1 MSRSRHRIERG
12 DILALEVY
20 AAERRQ
26 RRAENIVR
34 KKNRRIPVGPD
45 VTFYF
50 ENYDTMWMQVHEM
63 LYTERGGEEQLA
75 DELEA
80 YNPLIPGG
88 RELVATMMIEIADEG
103 RRRTVLA
110 RLGGIEDRVSITIG
124 GETIRA
130 VPEREVERTTE
141 AGKTSAV
148 HFLHFPFT
156 TRQIERFR
164 DSERPAALAVD
175 HPEYGHAASIIG
187 AARKELGGD
196 FD

>member
-1 MSRSRHRIERG
+1 MGRSRHEIERG
-12 DILALEVY
+12 DILAFEVY
-20 AAERRQ
+20 AAERHQ

-45 VTFYF
+45 ITFYF

-88 RELVATMMIEIADEG
+88 RELVATMMIEIADER

-110 RLGGIEDRVSITIG
+110 RLGGIEERVSITIG

-130 VPEREVERTTE
+130 VAERDVERTTG

-164 DSERPAALAVD
+164 DPERPAALAVD

-187 AARKELGGD
+187 AARIELGGD

>member
-1 MSRSRHRIERG
+1 MGRSRHRIERG
-12 DILALEVY
+12 DILAAAVY
-20 AAERRQ
+20 AAERDQ
-26 RRAENIVR
+26 RRAENIAR
-34 KKNRRIPVGPD
+34 KKNRRISVGPD

-88 RELVATMMIEIADEG
+88 RELVATMMIEIADE
-103 RRRTVLA
+103 RRRGTVLA
-110 RLGGIEDRVSITIG
+110 RLGGIEDRVSIAIG

-130 VPEREVERTTE
+130 IPERDVERTTE

-156 TRQIERFR
+156 ARQVERFR
-164 DSERPAALAVD
+164 DSERPAALALD
-175 HPEYGHAASIIG
+175 HPQYSHAASIIG
-187 AARKELGGD
+187 AARKELGVD